1 MVFFSKIEQNKTW
14 YVVVTGLISDV
25 LLDIML
31 LLSQNLLQFPFSLTN
46 KLFVT
51 MRTPLSP
58 VWLMVATHPPVTFHG
73 SKMTGSS
80 PQQVQKSL
88 QLM

>member
-1 MVFFSKIEQNKTW
+1 MVFFSKIEQNRTNK
-14 YVVVTGLISDV
+14 VVITGGNVLIDV
-25 LLDIML
+25 ML

-46 KLFVT
+46 KLFVR

-58 VWLMVATHPPVTFHG
+58 VWLMVATHPPVIFHG
-73 SKMTGSS
+73 SKTTGSS
-80 PQQVQKSL
+80 PQQVQNSS

>member
-1 MVFFSKIEQNKTW
+1 MVFFSNTEPNKVAV
-14 YVVVTGLISDV
+14 YVRGLISDFTI
-25 LLDIML
+25 DIML

-51 MRTPLSP
+51 MRTALSP

-73 SKMTGSS
+73 SRTAGSS
-80 PQQVQKSL
+80 PQQVQNSSQSL
-88 QLM
+88 

>member
-1 MVFFSKIEQNKTW
+1 MVFFSKTEQNK
-14 YVVVTGLISDV
+14 VVVRGLVSDV
-25 LLDIML
+25 TIDVML

-58 VWLMVATHPPVTFHG
+58 VWLMVDTHPPVTFRG
-73 SKMTGSS
+73 SRTAGSS
-80 PQQVQKSL
+80 PQQVQNSS